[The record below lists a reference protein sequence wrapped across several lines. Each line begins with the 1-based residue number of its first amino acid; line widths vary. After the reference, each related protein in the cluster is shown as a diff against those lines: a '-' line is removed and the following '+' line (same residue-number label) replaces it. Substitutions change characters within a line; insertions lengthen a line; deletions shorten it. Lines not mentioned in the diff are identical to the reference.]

1 MANFYKP
8 LGKEVNAPTTL
19 QTSIDLNGGK
29 VVRAINTHA
38 SNAYRLEVVDSTM
51 MAADSATMTLAAGEV
66 MIVPK
71 DPKEKMWAENSAVKF
86 TSIGYPKG

>member
-19 QTSIDLNGGK
+19 QTSIDVSNGK

-38 SNAYRLEVVDSTM
+38 TNPYRLELVDSTFL
-51 MAADSATMTLAAGEV
+51 ALDSATMTLAGGEV

-71 DPKEKMWAENSAVKF
+71 APKAKMWAENAAIKL
-86 TSIGYPKG
+86 TSIEYPKG